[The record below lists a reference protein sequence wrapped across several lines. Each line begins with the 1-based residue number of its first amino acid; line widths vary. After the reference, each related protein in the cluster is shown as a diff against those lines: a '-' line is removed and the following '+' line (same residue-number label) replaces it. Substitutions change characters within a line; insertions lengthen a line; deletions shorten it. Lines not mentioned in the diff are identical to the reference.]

1 MAEGQEGKGSQ
12 ATLPEEATL
21 GSFTWGTLATVL
33 ALPQS
38 CPPQGV
44 KKLQDLI
51 PRPHQSAMG

>member
-12 ATLPEEATL
+12 ATLPEEASL
-21 GSFTWGTLATVL
+21 GSFTWGCLAAEL

-44 KKLQDLI
+44 KKL
-51 PRPHQSAMG
+51 

>member
-12 ATLPEEATL
+12 ATLPEEASL
-21 GSFTWGTLATVL
+21 GSFTWGTLAAEL

-44 KKLQDLI
+44 KKL
-51 PRPHQSAMG
+51 